1 MATTDGAEAF
11 TIAPESL
18 AGRTAFVTG
27 AASGIGQVIAR
38 LLREEG
44 ARLILVDRNPDGL
57 APWAGDPAVKTMV
70 VDLADREAVVRCAAE
85 AIALGWGID
94 CLVNAAGI
102 TGAGRDILNTTL
114 EDWELVHAV
123 DSTAPFLLM
132 REIGRHMV
140 ERGQGG
146 RIVNVTSS
154 SAHRAAGVMPA
165 YGAAKS
171 SLMQLT
177 RVAAAQLGPHGI
189 NVNAVAPG
197 LTRTPMLAQTIDDE
211 QLAKAM
217 VSGPM
222 SNLLQRPSEPEDIA
236 AVVLFL
242 CQPASRQI
250 TAQTI
255 HVSAG
260 AIIQA

>member
-1 MATTDGAEAF
+1 MNATAEAAAL
-11 TIAPESL
+11 APNSASL

-27 AASGIGQVIAR
+27 AASGIGRVTAR
-38 LLREEG
+38 LLRTDG
-44 ARLILVDRNPDGL
+44 ARLVLVDRNPEGL
-57 APWAGDPAVKTMV
+57 AEWDGDPDVKTLI
-70 VDLADREAVVRCAAE
+70 VDLADRDAVVRCAAE

-94 CLVNAAGI
+94 FLVNAAGI
-102 TGAGRDILNTTL
+102 TGAGKDILNTTL
-114 EDWELVHAV
+114 EDWELVHAI

-146 RIVNVTSS
+146 RIVNITSS
-154 SAHRAAGVMPA
+154 SAHRAAGAFPA

-177 RVAAAQLGPHGI
+177 RIAAAQLGPHDI

-197 LTRTPMLAQTIDDE
+197 LTRTPMLAETIDDE

-242 CQPASRQI
+242 CQPGSRQI